1 MPIVHHLRADQ
12 FGTHIGKYS
21 ERLKITQGGETLAQ
35 APLMHLESVTLAGSG
50 ISISADAVSAC
61 CERGIPVVF
70 MDAQG
75 TVYASLYA
83 AGLVGTVLT
92 RRAQLLAY
100 GDERGFALAQAIT
113 WAKLTNQAATLR
125 YWARLRRDSDP
136 AQADALLDYANSVLD
151 QATTIERLTPVPIDD
166 VRESLMGYEGSAA
179 RAYWAGARLMLPD
192 SFGWPGRIGRGATDP
207 INSLLNYGYGMLYAE
222 VERAIILA
230 GLDPYAGFLHADR
243 PGKPSL
249 VLDLI
254 EEIRQVSVD
263 RPVIGL
269 AARHYAIKQDERG
282 RLTDE
287 TRRDFADK
295 ILAHLDS
302 PVRYDGNAGNTGRTA
317 LRNVI
322 QSQARHVAA
331 FLRGDRATY
340 APYQAES

>member
-21 ERLKITQGGETLAQ
+21 ERLKITQAGSTLAQ
-35 APLMHLESVTLAGSG
+35 APLLHLESVTLAGNG
-50 ISISADAVSAC
+50 ISISADAIAAC

-70 MDAQG
+70 MDTQG

-83 AGLVGTVLT
+83 SGLVGTVLT

-100 GDERGFALAQAIT
+100 TDERGFALAQAIT
-113 WAKLTNQAATLR
+113 WGKLTNQAATLR
-125 YWARLRRDSDP
+125 YWARLRRDSDVT
-136 AQADALLDYANSVLD
+136 QAETLIECANSILD
-151 QATTIERLTPVPIDD
+151 QVVAIEHMTSTSIDS
-166 VRESLMGYEGSAA
+166 VRDSLMGYEGGAA
-179 RAYWAGARLMLPD
+179 RAYWSGVRLMLPD
-192 SFGWPGRIGRGATDP
+192 SFAWPGRTGRGAVDP
-207 INSLLNYGYGMLYAE
+207 VNSLLNYGYGILYAE
-222 VERAIILA
+222 VERSIILA

-249 VLDLI
+249 VLDLV
-254 EEIRQVSVD
+254 EEIRQVAVD

-269 AARHYAIKQDERG
+269 AARHYSIKQDERG

-295 ILAHLDS
+295 ILAHLES
-302 PVRYDGNAGNTGRTA
+302 PVRYEKGRTA
-317 LRNVI
+317 LRTVI

-331 FLRGDRATY
+331 FLRGDRETY
-340 APYQAES
+340 VPYQAES